1 MNTDFRVSVTFTS
14 NPNTRLLRRQYGTDA
29 AWALIELWTWAT
41 INRASGIFTGM
52 NEDQIEAA
60 ADWNGKRG
68 ELIKAL
74 VAFEWLTKNTDGVYV
89 LNQWAETNAWAADAE
104 NRSDKS
110 RLSSMARNY
119 PELYEALT
127 AQGVTGIDS
136 ASYAKLTAEYNSRG
150 ILRSSSTSLRAASVA
165 AAPKPKPSPVPT
177 PTPEP
182 SLLKEEVV
190 RKSSAS
196 SSALGKDIPSVE
208 APGMESPSTKTPSPE
223 ASKLPKSS
231 KSPTTPKTATK
242 PDNHENLSGQS
253 MSYEA
258 ARKTLGQTVIT
269 FEQEETPANQEP
281 ATLAGVLSEWNVRL
295 GTLGF
300 PKVAKVTPRRK
311 AAFDARLCVSQERS
325 SLAWWV
331 ALFEKIAASDFM
343 RESASQKANWLTIDW
358 VLNEHNMMKI
368 LEGKY
373 DSERPVIADIFRAHS
388 KYGKRSRAQEVSPN
402 AASSSTA
409 PNEAT
414 ADGTCG
420 MSEETQRG
428 LSEMYRAIHG
438 TEEGN
443 PYGATF
449 TDAIEA
455 EFSPDDS
462 KEMQAVEAEHE
473 ASSDVDTYTFDEEE
487 YPMTSEEEAEYQ
499 SWLEELEELNRQ
511 NKEEAM
517 SSYDK

>member
-1 MNTDFRVSVTFTS
+1 MSIDIRINDGFYDNPKTF
-14 NPNTRLLRRQYGTDA
+14 
-29 AWALIELWTWAT
+29 ALE
-41 INRASGIFTGM
+41 
-52 NEDQIEAA
+52 
-60 ADWNGKRG
+60 
-68 ELIKAL
+68 KAL
-74 VAFEWLTKNTDGVYV
+74 GIQASRSLQILWFWAAKNRVDGVLSNLQDDYIEFAAKWQGEPGLFVKTLVKLHWLDV
-89 LNQWAETNAWAADAE
+89 LEDGTYALHQWIEHQSWAADAA
-104 NRSDKS
+104 NRSDKA
-110 RLSSMARNY
+110 RLLGMAKNY
-119 PELYEALT
+119 PELYEEIT
-127 AQGVTGIDS
+127 AQGYTGIDS

-196 SSALGKDIPSVE
+196 SSALGKDTPSV
-208 APGMESPSTKTPSPE
+208 
-223 ASKLPKSS
+223 KSVS
-231 KSPTTPKTATK
+231 VEATK
-242 PDNHENLSGQS
+242 PDNS
-253 MSYEA
+253 
-258 ARKTLGQTVIT
+258 KTLSNQGMSCDTAEKTHGQTVST

-343 RESASQKANWLTIDW
+343 RESAAQKANWLTIDW
-358 VLNEHNMMKI
+358 VLNEHNMMKV

-373 DSERPVIADIFRAHS
+373 DSERPVIADISYDDSQHR
-388 KYGKRSRAQEVSPN
+388 KYSKRSCAREVLRDTASTSAVSN
-402 AASSSTA
+402 A
-409 PNEAT
+409 AT
-414 ADGTCG
+414 ADGACG
-420 MSEETQRG
+420 MSEDTRRS
-428 LSEMYRAIHG
+428 LSEMYKILYG
-438 TEEGN
+438 TNEGN
-443 PYGATF
+443 QYCGTF
-449 TDAIEA
+449 HDVIEA
-455 EFSPDDS
+455 EFSLDDS
-462 KEMQAVEAEHE
+462 EEMQAVDGVQE
-473 ASSDVDTYTFDEEE
+473 ASSDVDTYTFDKEE